1 MQYYLIQDTIIPCAP
16 EDCSGT
22 DGGMIIAVMNSEEG
36 KSERERLG
44 MRIEFDPTTR
54 DIHSTK
60 VETNFGSLTGTFKI
74 LNRDSLLGREHKF
87 AFAMDE
93 RRIVFINEHN
103 VVRKMIDVERNKAR
117 NARIDTWCIQQTK

>member
-1 MQYYLIQDTIIPCAP
+1 MQYYLIQDTIVPCAP

-22 DGGMIIAVMNSEEG
+22 DGGMIIAVMNSEEW

-60 VETNFGSLTGTFKI
+60 VETASWAGNTS
-74 LNRDSLLGREHKF
+74 SLLPWTSGGSSSSTST
-87 AFAMDE
+87 
-93 RRIVFINEHN
+93 
-103 VVRKMIDVERNKAR
+103 
-117 NARIDTWCIQQTK
+117 TWSEK

>member
-22 DGGMIIAVMNSEEG
+22 DGGMIIAVMNSEEW

-44 MRIEFDPTTR
+44 MRIEFDPTTW
-54 DIHSTK
+54 DIHST
-60 VETNFGSLTGTFKI
+60 KI

-93 RRIVFINEHN
+93 RRIVFIDEHN
-103 VVRKMIDVERNKAR
+103 VVRKMVDVERNKAR